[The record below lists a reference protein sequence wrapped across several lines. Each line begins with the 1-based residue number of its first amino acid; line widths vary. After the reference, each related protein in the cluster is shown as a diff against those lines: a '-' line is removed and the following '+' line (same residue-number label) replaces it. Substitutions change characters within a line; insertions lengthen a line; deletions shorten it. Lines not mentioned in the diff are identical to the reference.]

1 MENCKMVVKNSTSQ
15 SNLKIGT
22 FNLANSLLDE
32 KSETT
37 NFFSREGAVSDAI
50 KKMNCD
56 VIGLNELRPYRNRV
70 TGEMCHPSNFLG
82 KLEDYAHIYEYMSA
96 DPLAFAIGLA
106 YRRSTVYPIKTVKY
120 WLSETPEIPSD
131 SWGNGFGRIILGVK
145 FYPVIEG
152 KINLSA
158 KPIWIYVTHLGLGE
172 REKNEC
178 VRLIPQ
184 LINRDV
190 GNDHYAVVG
199 DFNFFDD
206 KDGSQQ
212 RKSLIEAGLKDVGV
226 EAYFSFDSTRRCYG
240 TFLGFDHDAFKSTY
254 ESLAGVDKR
263 APSRLDHIWIS
274 PFTEVSNVTCWV
286 EKEEHLIE
294 RTTPSDHL
302 PLLCTIKL

>member
-1 MENCKMVVKNSTSQ
+1 MENCKVIINDSTTNST
-15 SNLKIGT
+15 LRIGT

-37 NFFSREGAVSDAI
+37 NFFVREGVVLDAI

-56 VIGLNELRPYRNRV
+56 VLGLNELRPYRNRM
-70 TGEMCHPSNFLG
+70 TGETCQPSNFLG
-82 KLEDYAHIYEYMSA
+82 KLEGYAHIYDYMSA

-106 YRRSTVYPIKTVKY
+106 YRRSSVYPVKTVKY

-131 SWGNGFGRIILGVK
+131 SWGNGFCRILLGAK
-145 FYPVIEG
+145 FYPVVNG

-172 REKNEC
+172 KEKNEC
-178 VRLIPQ
+178 VKLIPK
-184 LINRDV
+184 LINKDV
-190 GNDHYAVVG
+190 GTDHYAVLG

-206 KDGSQQ
+206 KDGQQQ
-212 RKSLIEAGLKDVGV
+212 RRTLSDAGMKDVG
-226 EAYFSFDSTRRCYG
+226 AQTYFSFDTTKRCYG
-240 TFLGFDHDAFKSTY
+240 TFLGFDGDAFKSTY
-254 ESLAGVDKR
+254 ESLSGLSDKV
-263 APSRLDHIWIS
+263 PSRLDHIWVS
-274 PFTEVSNVTCWV
+274 PFTEVSDVTCWV
-286 EKEEHLIE
+286 EKEEQLIN